1 MKAELLDSSNVTSR
15 QEELIATL
23 KEETVI
29 ISAIES
35 ELKDIKG
42 KYHELLVVNEDY
54 SSTIA
59 DLRKVSRCIL
69 LDYILGDYLLGPQAY
84 TFIRFNYK
92 ACIMPIKSLINYQRL
107 CRAHVNALTI
117 VYVQNCY

>member
-59 DLRKVSRCIL
+59 DLRKVS
-69 LDYILGDYLLGPQAY
+69 
-84 TFIRFNYK
+84 TFY
-92 ACIMPIKSLINYQRL
+92 
-107 CRAHVNALTI
+107 
-117 VYVQNCY
+117 